1 MLDGTTDMELFERAM
16 TTLLVFLVT
25 VIGTLALLGVIQ

>member
-1 MLDGTTDMELFERAM
+1 MELFERAM

-25 VIGTLALLGVIQ
+25 VIGTLAFMRMIE

>member
-1 MLDGTTDMELFERAM
+1 MELFERAM

-25 VIGTLALLGVIQ
+25 VIGTLAFLRMIE

>member
-1 MLDGTTDMELFERAM
+1 MEDVFERAM

-25 VIGTLALLGVIQ
+25 VIGTLALLGVIG

>member
-1 MLDGTTDMELFERAM
+1 MEDVFERAM

-25 VIGTLALLGVIQ
+25 VIVTLALLGVIE

>member
-1 MLDGTTDMELFERAM
+1 MEDIFERAM

-25 VIGTLALLGVIQ
+25 VIGTLAFMRMIE